1 MLAAAGFAAGILLA
15 LIIYFA
21 ALRSPNSLAAS
32 TQKKIGLLES
42 VIDKYYMGDRDEVSE
57 ADGIYKGIVG
67 SLGDRYAEYFTR
79 DELKQ
84 SREENAGE
92 FSGIGCTI
100 GMDRDLDICYVASVM
115 KGYAAEEAGMKE
127 GDYFLEVDGEDATGW
142 TSAEVA
148 SHVGCAYSDRPII
161 CTDTN

>member
-1 MLAAAGFAAGILLA
+1 MNNKTWQQTGKGQYALMDVPYTGYNERPNRPAKRAGVIPLFFAGFAAGILLA

-21 ALRSPNSLAAS
+21 AFRSPNSLAAS

-92 FSGIGCTI
+92 FSGIIKYWNEILFYQSTET
-100 GMDRDLDICYVASVM
+100 
-115 KGYAAEEAGMKE
+115 KGRGFHEQGT
-127 GDYFLEVDGEDATGW
+127 YF
-142 TSAEVA
+142 
-148 SHVGCAYSDRPII
+148 
-161 CTDTN
+161 